1 MVGGKTL
8 AKRLEYTYFP
18 LSVTMSLAPY
28 DVDPY
33 DCGQGILQ
41 FFGEGLIKM
50 TNKLRHIVKFVL
62 VAVFFVGSSS
72 FAQSIVGSKHDFTSG
87 GSAQATTGA
96 TDQVCVFC
104 HTPHGADTTAP
115 VPLWNKVLNSE
126 QTRFNRYST
135 LATPSFDSLEAPVG
149 SVSLAC
155 LSCHDGTQ
163 AMDVV
168 LNQPGSNGYNPNGA
182 EIDTGAISL
191 MSGTPVPTLG
201 EDLSN
206 DHPVSMQYGGG
217 GADINDADGVFGGTL
232 GDPDFNDPVKATI
245 NEQPIWWVDS
255 AGGQANTREKT
266 DMLLYTRTD
275 LGAAEPFVE
284 CGSCHDPH
292 NSDNAG
298 GTQVS
303 FLRTSNAASAVCT
316 ACHTK

>member
-1 MVGGKTL
+1 M
-8 AKRLEYTYFP
+8 
-18 LSVTMSLAPY
+18 
-28 DVDPY
+28 
-33 DCGQGILQ
+33 I
-41 FFGEGLIKM
+41 
-50 TNKLRHIVKFVL
+50 NKLRHIAQFIL
-62 VAVFFVGSSS
+62 LGALFAGSSA
-72 FAQSIVGSKHDFTSG
+72 FAQGVVTSKHDFTTG
-87 GSAQATTGA
+87 GDAQGTTTQ

-115 VPLWNKVLNSE
+115 VPLWNKVLNANE
-126 QTRFNRYST
+126 ARFTRYST
-135 LATPSFDSLEAPVG
+135 LATPSFDSQEAPVG

-168 LNQPGSNGYNPNGA
+168 LNQPGSGGYNGAGA
-182 EIDTGAISL
+182 EIDPGAIGVMTS
-191 MSGTPVPTLG
+191 SPVPTLG

-217 GADINDADGVFGGTL
+217 GPAAGDADGVFGGTL

-245 NEQPIWWVDS
+245 NGQAIWWVDS
-255 AGGQANTREKT
+255 TGGTAQVREKT
-266 DMLLYTRTD
+266 DMLLYSRDD
-275 LGAAEPFVE
+275 LGTVQPFVE

-292 NSDNAG
+292 NSNTFG
-298 GTQVS
+298 NQVS

>member
-1 MVGGKTL
+1 M
-8 AKRLEYTYFP
+8 
-18 LSVTMSLAPY
+18 
-28 DVDPY
+28 
-33 DCGQGILQ
+33 I
-41 FFGEGLIKM
+41 
-50 TNKLRHIVKFVL
+50 NKLRFL
-62 VAVFFVGSSS
+62 SLLAVSGLLFAGSSA
-72 FAQSIVGSKHDFTSG
+72 FAQSIVSSKHDFTTG
-87 GSAQATTGA
+87 GSAQGSTGN
-96 TDQVCVFC
+96 TDEVCVFC

-115 VPLWNKVLNSE
+115 VPLWNKVLNSN
-126 QTRFNRYST
+126 QGRFTRYST

-168 LNQPGSNGYNPNGA
+168 LNQPGSGGYNPAGA
-182 EIDTGAISL
+182 QIDSGAIVA
-191 MSGTPVPTLG
+191 MTGTPVPNLG

-206 DHPVSMQYGGG
+206 DHPISMQYGGG
-217 GADINDADGVFGGTL
+217 GASDGDTDGVFAGTL

-245 NEQPIWWVDS
+245 NSQAIWWVDS
-255 AGGQANTREKT
+255 GVGTAQVREKT
-266 DMLLYTRTD
+266 DMLLYTRSD
-275 LGAAEPFVE
+275 AIGGGGAVEPFVE
-284 CGSCHDPH
+284 CGSCPDPH